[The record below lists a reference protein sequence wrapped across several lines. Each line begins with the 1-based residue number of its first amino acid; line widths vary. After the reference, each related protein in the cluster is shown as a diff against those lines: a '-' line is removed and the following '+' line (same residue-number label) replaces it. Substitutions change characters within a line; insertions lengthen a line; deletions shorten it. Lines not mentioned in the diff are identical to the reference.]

1 MSRILLSEPLTAI
14 FCMEFWPI
22 LTFFIG
28 CGHIFIP
35 SGMFWVSTCRPHI
48 GDLVMSLF
56 LLWGPPSKTQN
67 CFAKDLHWTSSSL
80 RSEWLWTPDPPKKCF
95 FQKMWPFGDLSCPSV
110 IMVPVL
116 ESPPRACQPIFMF
129 ARSLQNRVFRGKF
142 RIHWFDGLP
151 FRISTTYMVGS
162 LTNIG

>member
-1 MSRILLSEPLTAI
+1 MPLFHTNALTAVRGILNCKCWSYQICISVLFVRTVEHLWSKYNGYSSKLVLALPSIRFSWKFHRVISGTKISRILLSEPLTAI

-56 LLWGPPSKTQN
+56 LLWGPPFITRNDPKM
-67 CFAKDLHWTSSSL
+67 L
-80 RSEWLWTPDPPKKCF
+80 R
-95 FQKMWPFGDLSCPSV
+95 
-110 IMVPVL
+110 
-116 ESPPRACQPIFMF
+116 PRCLLRPIHRHF
-129 ARSLQNRVFRGKF
+129 VF
-142 RIHWFDGLP
+142 
-151 FRISTTYMVGS
+151 
-162 LTNIG
+162 